1 MFFDIQEI
9 CFIDV
14 CELLVIEFS
23 TVNLVFLLVLIII
36 FAVKLHTKIIRK
48 DVLVNQILVLW

>member
-1 MFFDIQEI
+1 MFFDLQKI

-23 TVNLVFLLVLIII
+23 TVNLVFLLVVIII
-36 FAVKLHTKIIRK
+36 FVVKLRTKIIRK
-48 DVLVNQILVLW
+48 DVLVNQILVS